1 MTDSINNVKEIIED
15 IGKYHYIIANS
26 SKSILLSSS
35 NSKNEARNEAI
46 QKIQPILKNVIGK
59 IIYLLTIRKISDK
72 RLKSQENDDI
82 QFLGGPIQVTIE
94 RIQVVN
100 ENKLKNLGGS
110 KNNKVYFSQK
120 YLHKNNSIS
129 DSNIKQIAYDYHN
142 EKLKNGPFDVNVIN

>member
-1 MTDSINNVKEIIED
+1 MTDSKNNIKEIIED

-35 NSKNEARNEAI
+35 NSKNDARDQAI
-46 QKIQPILKNVIGK
+46 QKIQPILKNVMGK

-82 QFLGGPIQVTIE
+82 QFLGGPIQVSIE